1 MERLF
6 SSLFSSLFIILFIL
20 SINLASSYATTT
32 TYNVLSFGAKGNGV
46 TDSTQAFAKAWAAAC
61 ASTESATINITNCTI
76 KTGDDCIPIGPGTKN
91 LWIERVTCGPGH
103 GISNCDTNIICM
115 TCSIGSLAKD
125 LVEEGVQNV
134 TVFKTVFTGTTN
146 GFRIKPWAR
155 PSNGFVQGVRF
166 IDAVM
171 RNVQFPIVIDQNYC
185 PHNLNCPGQVSG
197 VKISDVIYQDIRGTS
212 ATPIAIKFDSQ
223 SSCNNVIGKVLGL
236 VQPNTCAST
245 ESATIY
251 VPKGRY
257 LLGSVAF
264 KGECK
269 SSDITFRI
277 DGTLVAPADYSVL
290 GRSDNWLSFEGVSS
304 VSIIGGAL
312 DAKGSS
318 LWACEAAGRNSP
330 NTDGIHVQLSTNGK
344 IMNCTIKT
352 GDDCIPVGPGTK
364 NFIGSLG
371 KDMNDEGGQN
381 VTNVNLRYSRQIAQS
396 SCNNVIGKAFG
407 LVQPKSCL

>member
-61 ASTESATINITNCTI
+61 ASTESATLYVPKGRYLLGSVAFNGDCKSSDITFRIDGTLVAPADYRVLGQADNWLSFEGVSGVSIIGGALDAKGSSLWACKASGTNCPDGATTLSFTNSNNIRINGLLSLNSQMFHIVINGCKDVHVEGVTVIAPGNSPNTDGIHVQLSMNVKITNCTI

-103 GISNCDTNIICM
+103 GIS
-115 TCSIGSLAKD
+115 IGSLAKD

-146 GFRIKPWAR
+146 GFRIKSWAR
-155 PSNGFVQGVRF
+155 PSNGFVQGVLF

-212 ATPIAIKFDSQ
+212 ATPIAIKFDCS
-223 SSCNNVIGKVLGL
+223 
-236 VQPNTCAST
+236 
-245 ESATIY
+245 
-251 VPKGRY
+251 PKY
-257 LLGSVAF
+257 P
-264 KGECK
+264 CQ
-269 SSDITFRI
+269 
-277 DGTLVAPADYSVL
+277 
-290 GRSDNWLSFEGVSS
+290 
-304 VSIIGGAL
+304 
-312 DAKGSS
+312 
-318 LWACEAAGRNSP
+318 
-330 NTDGIHVQLSTNGK
+330 GIRL
-344 IMNCTIKT
+344 
-352 GDDCIPVGPGTK
+352 
-364 NFIGSLG
+364 
-371 KDMNDEGGQN
+371 QN
-381 VTNVNLRYSRQIAQS
+381 INLRHLKQEAQS
-396 SCNNVIGKAFG
+396 SCNNVIGKALG
-407 LVQPKSCL
+407 LVQPNSCL